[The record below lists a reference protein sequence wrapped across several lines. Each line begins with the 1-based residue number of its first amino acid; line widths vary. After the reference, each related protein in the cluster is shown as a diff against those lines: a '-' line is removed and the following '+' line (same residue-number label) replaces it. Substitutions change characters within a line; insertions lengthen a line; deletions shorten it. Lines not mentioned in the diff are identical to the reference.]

1 MTTTTTTPTDPT
13 AVQVH
18 HSWVPYVA
26 ITAGAALLLKVVLII
41 ASEDTVADGITGPL
55 YLGSML
61 LGLAAALGAGL
72 RRPRRRALAAVGF
85 CVAFVLYVIAFS
97 DAMKPL
103 FESFSDKAYVIDE
116 GPLGLLG
123 LALLALGARARLR
136 G

>member
-1 MTTTTTTPTDPT
+1 MTSTTTTTDPN

-55 YLGSML
+55 YLGAL
-61 LGLAAALGAGL
+61 LFGLAAAIGAGL
-72 RRPRRRALAAVGF
+72 RRERRRALAAIGF
-85 CVAFVLYVIAFS
+85 CLLLVFYVIGLS
-97 DAMKPL
+97 DAVKPL
-103 FESFSDKAYVIDE
+103 FESFSDEAYVIDE

-123 LALLALGARARLR
+123 LALLALGARARLQR
-136 G
+136 